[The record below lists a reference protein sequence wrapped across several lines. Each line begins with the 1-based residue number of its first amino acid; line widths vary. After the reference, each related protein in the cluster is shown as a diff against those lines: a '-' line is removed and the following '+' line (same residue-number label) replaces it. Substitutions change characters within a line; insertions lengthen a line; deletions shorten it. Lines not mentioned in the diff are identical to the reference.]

1 MPLAALGC
9 AAREVAPQPTALEA
23 SAPADAGV
31 RLTPVVGGLEHP
43 WGMAWLPDGALLITE
58 RPGRLRIVRAG
69 RLDPTPIAGV
79 PPVLAVGQGGL
90 LDVALDPDFEQNRLL
105 YLSYAAGTIEANG
118 TRVARAR
125 FDGKALQ
132 DLKVIAAVPQS
143 KAGSQHFGSRLLWLP
158 DRSLLVS
165 IGDGGNPPVQLDGQL
180 IRLQAQNRSSALGK
194 LLRITADGA
203 PAPGNPFP
211 AAPGV
216 AAKVWSYGH
225 RNVQGLSHD
234 PVGGRVWASEHGSL
248 GGDELNLV
256 EVGRNYGWP
265 LVTHSREYSGEPI
278 APAQS
283 AAGLV
288 DPRRVWTPAI
298 APSGLAFY
306 SGERY
311 PGWRGHLFAG
321 GLVSRDVR
329 RISLDAAGAVLGERV
344 IPVGERVRDV
354 RQGPDGWLYVLTDSA
369 SNGQVLR
376 IEPIADP

>member
-1 MPLAALGC
+1 
-9 AAREVAPQPTALEA
+9 
-23 SAPADAGV
+23 
-31 RLTPVVGGLEHP
+31 
-43 WGMAWLPDGALLITE
+43 
-58 RPGRLRIVRAG
+58 
-69 RLDPTPIAGV
+69 
-79 PPVLAVGQGGL
+79 
-90 LDVALDPDFEQNRLL
+90 
-105 YLSYAAGTIEANG
+105 
-118 TRVARAR
+118 
-125 FDGKALQ
+125 
-132 DLKVIAAVPQS
+132 
-143 KAGSQHFGSRLLWLP
+143 
-158 DRSLLVS
+158 
-165 IGDGGNPPVQLDGQL
+165 
-180 IRLQAQNRSSALGK
+180 
-194 LLRITADGA
+194 
-203 PAPGNPFP
+203 
-211 AAPGV
+211 
-216 AAKVWSYGH
+216 
-225 RNVQGLSHD
+225 
-234 PVGGRVWASEHGSL
+234 
-248 GGDELNLV
+248 V